1 MEIQVA
7 YLVSTL
13 AGIFPPMREPEYA
26 RLKGSIRQA
35 GLLEPI
41 VMWRGAVIDGRHR
54 LRACLELG
62 IDPRFLTLPDDAAP
76 LEYVIDRNDARRNP
90 SVQQRVASAF
100 RASEISGPGRRP
112 SDDNCAN
119 LRSYMTQG
127 EAAKK
132 FGVSVRSIAH
142 AARILGRDSAAA
154 PSLRQAFLA
163 GRVAASD
170 GASIANEAPGV
181 QERAVAMKLSR
192 ESRTLRG
199 AVELI
204 RKEMSGQDDA
214 DWAAAPTGTAAP
226 GTATLHVSPL
236 SGLEPLIPPASMD
249 RVITFLPDNAWRGS
263 ILRDLATLA
272 VHSLKRSGSMLLLTG
287 TEHLGEILE
296 QLRHDEMSLLC
307 AFHYTHPGGSPN
319 TRSPHK
325 IPHAQ
330 KLLLVLGR
338 PEFRLDS
345 GYDPITVP
353 PAPEGSDEN
362 PLSARLMVGM
372 QMIVER
378 FTRPGDNVLDPFLA
392 GRADLALAA
401 TTLGR
406 NFTGAWNEPAAIDH
420 IRRRLAREGISIV
433 E

>member
-1 MEIQVA
+1 MEIQVV

-13 AGIFPPMREPEYA
+13 AGIFPPMSDSEFA
-26 RLKGSIRQA
+26 RFKGSIKQV

-41 VMWRGAVIDGRHR
+41 VVWRGAVIDGRHR

-62 IDPRFLTLPDDAAP
+62 VNPRFSTLPDDADP

-90 SVQQRVASAF
+90 SVQGRVISAF

-112 SDDNCAN
+112 RNENPAN

-132 FGVSVRSIAH
+132 FGVSVRTITH
-142 AARILGRDSAAA
+142 AAGILGRDSSAV

-181 QERAVAMKLSR
+181 QERAVAMKFSR
-192 ESRTLRG
+192 ESRSLRG

-204 RKEMSGQDDA
+204 REEMAGQDDA
-214 DWAAAPTGTAAP
+214 DWAAAPTGTAAA

-236 SGLEPLIPPASMD
+236 TGLERLIQPASVDVIITFPPAD
-249 RVITFLPDNAWRGS
+249 AWRGS
-263 ILRDLATLA
+263 MLRDLATLA

-296 QLRHDEMSLLC
+296 QLKHDEMSLVC

-338 PEFRLDS
+338 MEFRLDS
-345 GYDPITVP
+345 GYDPIAVP
-353 PAPEGSDEN
+353 PAPEGSDAN
-362 PLSARLMVGM
+362 PQSPRLMVGM
-372 QMIVER
+372 RMIVER
-378 FTRPGDNVLDPFLA
+378 FTRPGDSVLDPFLA
-392 GRADLALAA
+392 GRADLALAV
-401 TTLGR
+401 TGMGR

-420 IRRRLAREGISIV
+420 IRDRLAREGISII

>member
-1 MEIQVA
+1 MQVV

-13 AGIFPPMREPEYA
+13 AKIFPPMREPEYD

-41 VMWRGAVIDGRHR
+41 VMWRGAIIDGRHR

-62 IDPRFLTLPDDAAP
+62 VDPRFHILPDDVDP
-76 LEYVIDRNDARRNP
+76 MEYVIDRNDARRNP
-90 SVQQRVASAF
+90 SVQGRVISAF

-132 FGVSVRSIAH
+132 FGASVRSIAH
-142 AARILGRDSAAA
+142 AARILGRDSAAV

-199 AVELI
+199 AVKLI
-204 RKEMSGQDDA
+204 KEEQAGQDDA
-214 DWAAAPTGTAAP
+214 DWAAAPTGTAA

-236 SGLEPLIPPASMD
+236 PGLAPLIPPESVD
-249 RVITFLPDNAWRGS
+249 VIITFPPADAWRGS
-263 ILRDLATLA
+263 MLRDL
-272 VHSLKRSGSMLLLTG
+272 
-287 TEHLGEILE
+287 
-296 QLRHDEMSLLC
+296 
-307 AFHYTHPGGSPN
+307 P
-319 TRSPHK
+319 RSPRILWH
-325 IPHAQ
+325 
-330 KLLLVLGR
+330 
-338 PEFRLDS
+338 D
-345 GYDPITVP
+345 
-353 PAPEGSDEN
+353 
-362 PLSARLMVGM
+362 
-372 QMIVER
+372 
-378 FTRPGDNVLDPFLA
+378 
-392 GRADLALAA
+392 
-401 TTLGR
+401 
-406 NFTGAWNEPAAIDH
+406 PAACCCSPVPNIWM
-420 IRRRLAREGISIV
+420 
-433 E
+433 

>member
-1 MEIQVA
+1 MEIQVV

-41 VMWRGAVIDGRHR
+41 VMWRGAIIDGRHR

-62 IDPRFLTLPDDAAP
+62 VDPRFHTLPDDSDP
-76 LEYVIDRNDARRNP
+76 LGYVIDRNDARRNP
-90 SVQQRVASAF
+90 SVQGRVISAF

-142 AARILGRDSAAA
+142 AARILGRDSSAV
-154 PSLRQAFLA
+154 PSLRQALLA

-204 RKEMSGQDDA
+204 REELADQDDA
-214 DWAAAPTGTAAP
+214 DWAAAPTGTAAA

-236 SGLEPLIPPASMD
+236 TGLERLIPPASVD
-249 RVITFLPDNAWRGS
+249 VIITFPPADAWRGS
-263 ILRDLATLA
+263 MLRDLATLA
-272 VHSLKRSGSMLLLTG
+272 VHSLKRSGSMLLLTN

-296 QLRHDEMSLLC
+296 QLRHDEMSLVC
-307 AFHYTHPGGSPN
+307 AFHYTHPGRPPY

-345 GYDPITVP
+345 GCDPIAVP
-353 PAPEGSDEN
+353 PAPEDAGAN
-362 PLSARLMVGM
+362 PQNARLMVGM
-372 QMIVER
+372 RMIVER
-378 FTRPGDNVLDPFLA
+378 FTRPGDNVLDPVMA
-392 GRADLALAA
+392 GRADLALAV
-401 TTLGR
+401 TGLGR
-406 NFTGAWNEPAAIDH
+406 TFTGAWNEPAAIDR
-420 IRRRLAREGISIV
+420 IRDRLARQGISII